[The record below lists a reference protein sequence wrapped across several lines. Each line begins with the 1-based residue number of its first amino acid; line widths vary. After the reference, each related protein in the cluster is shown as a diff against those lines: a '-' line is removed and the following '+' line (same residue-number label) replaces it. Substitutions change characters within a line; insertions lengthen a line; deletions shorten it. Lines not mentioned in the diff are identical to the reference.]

1 MIATGYGCIS
11 PNSLCFSKRTEVI
24 DLQITNNRCSKLES
38 YPTPVT
44 LASGGLLNGKPV
56 ICGGQ
61 SRSKQTF
68 SHCYIL
74 EQWFSY
80 FGSSSVDLLMC
91 RSWNF
96 ESWVY
101 RYLLWFFLCLLFTE
115 KINFLLVKFS
125 FYEKATKICAICL
138 MVLRFTK

>member
-1 MIATGYGCIS
+1 MLSSPFFLDFNNIIIATGYGCIS
-11 PNSLCFSKRTEVI
+11 HSTSNFTSCFSKRTEVI

-61 SRSKQTF
+61 SRNKQTF
-68 SHCYIL
+68 SDCYIL

-96 ESWVY
+96 ES
-101 RYLLWFFLCLLFTE
+101 
-115 KINFLLVKFS
+115 
-125 FYEKATKICAICL
+125 
-138 MVLRFTK
+138 